1 MKRYKTHKINDMNQ
15 LRLLADPLKL
25 RLVQAFAE
33 GEKTTKQVAVELGE
47 RITKLYRHVDALHD
61 AGLLEIVSETP
72 KRGTVERTFRAIAER
87 FEVDHSLLTDNT
99 DAQGSEAIRELLRAG
114 ETEILRAIEATSD
127 EEDANLMVMRFRV
140 KGSREQITR
149 LRKSLEAWLDT
160 MQQNQEVIPDDYEEA
175 GAMIAFYPIID
186 DE

>member
-1 MKRYKTHKINDMNQ
+1 MKNIKTHIIKDLDQ
-15 LRLLADPLKL
+15 LRLLGDPFKL

-47 RITKLYRHVDALHD
+47 GVTKLYRHVDALYD

-87 FEVDHSLLTDNT
+87 FEVDQALLSETG
-99 DAQGSEAIRELLRAG
+99 ASGSSDAIRDLLRAG
-114 ETEILRAIEATSD
+114 ETEILRAIEAIDGDDD
-127 EEDANLMVMRFRV
+127 ENLIVMRLRV
-140 KGSREQITR
+140 KGSREQISR
-149 LRKSLEAWLDT
+149 LRQSLEEWLET
-160 MQQNQEVIPDDYEEA
+160 VQQDQEDIPEDYEEA
-175 GAMIAFYPIID
+175 GAMIAFYPIVS